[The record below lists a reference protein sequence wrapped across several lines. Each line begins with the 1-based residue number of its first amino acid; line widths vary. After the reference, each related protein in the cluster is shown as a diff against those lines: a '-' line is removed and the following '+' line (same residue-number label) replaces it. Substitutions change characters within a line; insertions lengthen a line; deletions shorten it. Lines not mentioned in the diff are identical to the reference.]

1 MLPSPKPRPFNINI
15 FAAEG
20 TPDGVRV
27 VSKDNWNGRVIV
39 CPRGRYP
46 EAKKKRDEFRRSGVY
61 ILHGREDATAGPTL
75 YIGESDT
82 VRVRLDGH
90 YAEKDFWRQ
99 AVICTTTKGD
109 PLNKAETQYLESRL
123 VQSAK
128 ENNRCRLDN
137 QNNPKMPSL
146 SEEDEARI
154 AGYLEELLP
163 LLPILGI
170 DAFVP
175 VEETQTGRLY
185 YCKVGGKNQKWKATG
200 HETSNGFMVLKG
212 SEVRKDTVKSMET
225 HLPGHARLRL
235 REELESSGILVEK
248 EGIFRFEADHE
259 FNSPS
264 EAASVCTGRPSNGL
278 TDWKDQKGTTLK
290 DNRARET
297 KES

>member
-1 MLPSPKPRPFNINI
+1 M
-15 FAAEG
+15 
-20 TPDGVRV
+20 
-27 VSKDNWNGRVIV
+27 
-39 CPRGRYP
+39 
-46 EAKKKRDEFRRSGVY
+46 
-61 ILHGREDATAGPTL
+61 HGREDATAGPAL

-99 AVICTTTKGD
+99 AVICTTKGD
-109 PLNKAETQYLESRL
+109 PLNKAETQYLESSL

-170 DAFVP
+170 EAFVP
-175 VEETQTGRLY
+175 VEKTQPNRLY
-185 YCKVGGKNQKWKATG
+185 YCKGKGKEWGATG
-200 HETSNGFMVLKG
+200 YETSSGFMVQKG
-212 SEVRKDTVKSMET
+212 STACKNTVRSLQTNPSTVAYYRK
-225 HLPGHARLRL
+225 RL
-235 REELESSGILVEK
+235 ELIDSGILIA
-248 EGIFRFEADHE
+248 EGKCLRFTDDHE

-264 EAASVCTGRPSNGL
+264 QASTVCAGRNSSGQ
-278 TDWKDQKGTTLK
+278 TSWVDKAGASLK
-290 DNRARET
+290 KNRERET
-297 KES
+297 KET

>member
-1 MLPSPKPRPFNINI
+1 MLPSPMPRPFNINI

-46 EAKKKRDEFRRSGVY
+46 EAKRKRDEFERSGVY
-61 ILHGREDATAGPTL
+61 ILHGRDDATAGPTL

-82 VRVRLDGH
+82 VRARLDGH

-99 AVICTTTKGD
+99 AVICTTKGD

-137 QNNPKMPSL
+137 QNNPQTPSL

-163 LLPILGI
+163 LLPLLGI

-175 VEETQTGRLY
+175 VEKTPANRLY
-185 YCKVGGKNQKWKATG
+185 YCKVGSGGQKLRATG
-200 HETSNGFMVLKG
+200 RETGNGFMVLKG
-212 SEVRKDTVKSMET
+212 SEARKDAVKSMKT
-225 HLPGHARLRL
+225 SPPGKAILRL

-248 EGIFRFEADHE
+248 DGRFRFEADHE

-264 EAASVCTGRPSNGL
+264 QAASVCTGRPSNGL
-278 TDWKDQKGTTLK
+278 TEWKDEKGDTLK
-290 DNRARET
+290 TNRERET
-297 KES
+297 KEF

>member
-1 MLPSPKPRPFNINI
+1 MLPLPKSRPFNINI
-15 FAAEG
+15 FAADG
-20 TPDGVRV
+20 MPDGVRV

-46 EAKKKRDEFRRSGVY
+46 EAKKKRDEFERSGVY
-61 ILHGREDATAGPTL
+61 ILHGRDDATAAPTL
-75 YIGESDT
+75 YIGESET

-99 AVICTTTKGD
+99 AVICTTKGD

-163 LLPILGI
+163 LLSILGI
-170 DAFVP
+170 EAFVP
-175 VEETQTGRLY
+175 VEKTQTDRLY
-185 YCKVGGKNQKWKATG
+185 YCKVGGKNQKWMATG

-212 SEVRKDTVKSMET
+212 SEARKDTVKSMKT
-225 HLPGHARLRL
+225 HLPSNAHLHL
-235 REELESSGILVEK
+235 REELEFSGILVEHD
-248 EGIFRFEADHE
+248 GRFRFESDHE

-264 EAASVCTGRPSNGL
+264 QAASLCTGRPSNGL
-278 TDWKDQKGTTLK
+278 TVWKDEKGATLK
-290 DNRARET
+290 TNRGRET